1 MILTW
6 GARRGTRDEAGPPE
20 KAKVEE
26 GCREASPEIPHR
38 AGRCRRR
45 NYLRR
50 PGDGWFGWRTL
61 AQVPRLRGG
70 FRHGRSVAIYGHTY
84 VNSLHRCCTAANSRR
99 SFATA
104 ANMSEEF
111 ILSIKFIVLIMVTHN
126 STLLGTL
133 PPIPTNDSLFII

>member
-1 MILTW
+1 MWNLPKHQHLLTRSPLSQVKKLSRYD
-6 GARRGTRDEAGPPE
+6 RRMVR
-20 KAKVEE
+20 VENT
-26 GCREASPEIPHR
+26 R
-38 AGRCRRR
+38 AGSTPQRR
-45 NYLRR
+45 
-50 PGDGWFGWRTL
+50 
-61 AQVPRLRGG
+61 VPTWKACS
-70 FRHGRSVAIYGHTY
+70 HGTH

-111 ILSIKFIVLIMVTHN
+111 ILSTKFIVLIMVTHN